1 MARGGSRWELADGE
15 RSQPAMPTC
24 VACTSDSDRAGD
36 SWRSPEPRLA
46 TETRSVPSP
55 LAMRPPAQ
63 QGALPP
69 GWRELADPASGQ
81 PYYHHMAQD
90 VTTWDRPGAAA
101 GQSRVP
107 ASFNV
112 RTVSS
117 SRASRCTLGWT
128 KDRAESR
135 STKGFC
141 ADSHRDSFAGVPTT
155 HSGQGSAG
163 PTHTALG
170 ALRGALTF
178 AIVASPGK
186 SMAVRREVK
195 SQLPVRTTST
205 TERPMA
211 LFSSPA
217 GLPPTPN
224 PLEGSFEELSESSPD
239 RRGLA
244 ALI

>member
-1 MARGGSRWELADGE
+1 
-15 RSQPAMPTC
+15 MPTC
-24 VACTSDSDRAGD
+24 FACTSDSDRAGD
-36 SWRSPEPRLA
+36 SWRSPEPPPRA
-46 TETRSVPSP
+46 GTQRTVPSP
-55 LAMRPPAQ
+55 LAMRPAAQ

-81 PYYHHMAQD
+81 PYYHHPSMD

-101 GQSRVP
+101 GRSRVP
-107 ASFNV
+107 ASFKV

-117 SRASRCTLGWT
+117 SRASRCTLGWR

-135 STKGFC
+135 STKGSC
-141 ADSHRDSFAGVPTT
+141 AGSHRDSFAGVPTT
-155 HSGQGSAG
+155 HSGQSSAG
-163 PTHTALG
+163 PTRTALG
-170 ALRGALTF
+170 SMRGALTF

-217 GLPPTPN
+217 GPAPTPN